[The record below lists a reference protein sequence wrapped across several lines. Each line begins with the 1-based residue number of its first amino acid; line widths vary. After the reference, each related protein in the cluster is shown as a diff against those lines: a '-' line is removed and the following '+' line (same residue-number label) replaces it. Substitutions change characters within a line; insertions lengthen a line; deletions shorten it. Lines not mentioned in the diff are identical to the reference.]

1 LKIQRP
7 QKTSRR
13 SVSLVSAALG
23 IGMVAAGFAGITASA
38 VQAAEDGF
46 GPVKPLKFDAKKAN
60 LGKRLFFDRRLSGD
74 AAISCASCHIP
85 EKGFADGLALAK
97 AYPGSAGFRNAP
109 TLINTAKRAAWF
121 HDGRLGTNL
130 NDVTRESLTE
140 DYSMNMDMRLM
151 QERAKQDPVYVK
163 MFKDAG
169 YGEPSNGSI
178 RKAIPE
184 YLKTL
189 ISKGSAFDK
198 GKMSKPAARGFELF
212 KGKAACA
219 QCHTGERFT
228 DDQVHN
234 TGVPENPEI
243 WSNPIRHTTYVAF
256 AMFMGIENYMNIRRD
271 VGAHVRTHKNDGSDI
286 GKFMTPSLR
295 ELKYTAPYMHNG
307 MIKTLEDVVEFY
319 NLGGG
324 DDPTNRDPKLKPLGL
339 TDSEKADLVAFL
351 KSLSGDK
358 LNGDAYVWKDKFPSQ
373 YAVIKN
379 WRKARN

>member
-1 LKIQRP
+1 MKNQRS
-7 QKTSRR
+7 QTTFRHGR
-13 SVSLVSAALG
+13 AVVGAALG
-23 IGMVAAGFAGITASA
+23 ISIFAAGFTGVVATAA
-38 VQAAEDGF
+38 HAAEQGF
-46 GPVKPLKFDAKKAN
+46 GPVKPLKFDAKKAE
-60 LGKRLFFDRRLSGD
+60 LGKRLFFDSRLSGD
-74 AAISCASCHIP
+74 AALSCASCHNP
-85 EKGFADGLALAK
+85 EKGFADGLELAK
-97 AYPGSAGFRNAP
+97 AYPGSSGFRNTP

-130 NDVTRESLTE
+130 NDVTRESITE

-189 ISKGSAFDK
+189 ISKGSPFDK
-198 GKMSKPAARGFELF
+198 GKMSKSASRGFDLF

-219 QCHTGERFT
+219 QCHSGPRFT
-228 DDQVHN
+228 DDKVHKI
-234 TGVPENPEI
+234 GVPENPEI
-243 WSNPIRHTTYVAF
+243 WKDPIRHTTYVAF
-256 AMFMGIENYMNIRRD
+256 AMFMGVENYMNIRQD
-271 VGAHVRTHKNDGSDI
+271 VGAHVRTHKSDGSDI
-286 GKFMTPSLR
+286 GTFMTPSLR

-307 MIKTLEDVVEFY
+307 MIKTLEDVIEFY

-324 DDPTNRDPKLKPLGL
+324 DDPTNRDPMLKPLGL
-339 TDSEKADLVAFL
+339 TDAEKADLVAFL
-351 KSLSGDK
+351 KALSGDK
-358 LNGDAYVWKDKFPSQ
+358 LNGDAYVWNKKFPTE
-373 YAVIKN
+373 YAVIPN